1 MLTLAFD
8 TAEQEAT
15 QADDDAAKDF
25 VMAEIARLVEEGRA
39 VMTRLE
45 TGALELR
52 FATGELFHL
61 GDKTI
66 TRIT

>member
-8 TAEQEAT
+8 TAEQQAT
-15 QADDDAAKDF
+15 QADDDAAKAF
-25 VMAEIARLVEEGRA
+25 VMAEIARLVEERRA

-45 TGALELR
+45 TGTLELR

>member
-15 QADDDAAKDF
+15 QADDDAAKAF

-45 TGALELR
+45 TGTLELR

-61 GDKTI
+61 CDKTI

>member
-15 QADDDAAKDF
+15 QADDAAKAF

-45 TGALELR
+45 TGTLELR